1 MEKFIEELVAGDTFD
16 LDGQKFIIT
25 SDFKKN
31 GDRLCININNGNL
44 RWIKSNYHITQISL
58 YAMDN
63 NNNFHPIKEIKSDA
77 TPQIPGIS

>member
-31 GDRLCININNGNL
+31 GDRLCIDLSSGNS
-44 RWIKSNYHITQISL
+44 RWFKPDLHIAHISL

-63 NNNFHPIKEIKSDA
+63 NNNFHPIKEIKSDVSPKI
-77 TPQIPGIS
+77 TGIS